1 MSVINTSLGWV
12 SFCKTQMLTG
22 GKVNENTPELVL
34 SFHRQAEE
42 RGFRRQSEQAPPV
55 CARCR
60 PPRRDHRAQ
69 AGTEFMVTRAQ
80 GNEAD
85 VF

>member
-1 MSVINTSLGWV
+1 
-12 SFCKTQMLTG
+12 MLTG
-22 GKVNENTPELVL
+22 EEVNENTPKLVL

-55 CARCR
+55 CACCR

-69 AGTEFMVTRAQ
+69 AGTKLMVTQAFVAASQ